1 MLLLKRS
8 GADPMRRKLSFRGR
22 ASLIAEPGRGVAL
35 ASVGLMLLIMFF
47 DALGT
52 LGSLP

>member
-1 MLLLKRS
+1 
-8 GADPMRRKLSFRGR
+8 MRRTLSFRAR

-35 ASVGLMLLIMFF
+35 ASAGLMLLIMFF